1 MGHGKNP
8 QQKCPYSI
16 ILTINRE
23 NILHYDDTC
32 KSLITSNGIRYII
45 GKGYFAHICSD
56 FTCCHLFR
64 R

>member
-23 NILHYDDTC
+23 NILHYDDNC
-32 KSLITSNGIRYII
+32 KSLIMANGIGVSN
-45 GKGYFAHICSD
+45 GKGYFLLLYNVIAAYLIE
-56 FTCCHLFR
+56 L
-64 R
+64 